1 MDAVF
6 LIQFANSLVSKFA
19 RLNVQIRESMDSIS
33 ILTVAMGNS
42 MGFTLLYVSRRDWL
56 LVGDLQSLLQNLRNL
71 GWVLLHVL
79 RPLSFCVDFKSW
91 IIAEIIS
98 EWLDCYFSV
107 SAQLK
112 LVPIGWESVYSYII
126 VRGSGLKK
134 KKTLLSDR
142 WFSIYLYWIEITQY
156 CIDTI

>member
-112 LVPIGWESVYSYII
+112 LLPIGWESVYSYIN
-126 VRGSGLKK
+126 VGVQDK
-134 KKTLLSDR
+134 KKTPYSLTDGFLS
-142 WFSIYLYWIEITQY
+142 ICTGLK
-156 CIDTI
+156 